1 MRKMVSNISHLC
13 SLWSALT
20 SESTLMPIS
29 GGPMLK
35 VRFGGCIVITACR
48 ERQEAG
54 QVAWNMQCGRNK
66 VERKNQFLEV
76 VL

>member
-1 MRKMVSNISHLC
+1 M
-13 SLWSALT
+13 SLISAL
-20 SESTLMPIS
+20 
-29 GGPMLK
+29 
-35 VRFGGCIVITACR
+35 FGRLLPQSQPLCLFLGDPCKKSDLVDASVITVCR

-66 VERKNQFLEV
+66 AETRKNQFLEV